1 MKKKTLIIGAAA
13 IGVGYFLYKKFVL
26 DKATTVDDV
35 EIKPDPSGGADPKQT
50 AKRIES
56 DKQYAL
62 SKAKNNYS
70 PWDGLKFFSKSP
82 KNVLL
87 VKASDTTRFLDSFH
101 QNVIDGSIVKIPYN
115 TNMAFSAL
123 AALKTKSQFA
133 WIAKAFET
141 KYKITMK
148 SYMQQY
154 ITDPITWNMFNTQLD
169 KKPQYTV

>member
-1 MKKKTLIIGAAA
+1 VNNKTLIIGAAA

-26 DKATTVDDV
+26 DKTVSVDV
-35 EIKPDPSGGADPKQT
+35 VDIEPDPSGGADPKEI
-50 AKRIES
+50 ARRIEA
-56 DKQYAL
+56 DRQYKL
-62 SKAKNNYS
+62 SLTKNNYS

-82 KNVLL
+82 KNALL

-141 KYKITMK
+141 KYRITMK
-148 SYMQQY
+148 SYMKQY
-154 ITDPITWNMFNTQLD
+154 ITDPITWNMFNTELD

>member
-1 MKKKTLIIGAAA
+1 MNNKTLIIGAAA

-26 DKATTVDDV
+26 DKTVSVDV
-35 EIKPDPSGGADPKQT
+35 VDIKPDPSGGADLKQT

-56 DKQYAL
+56 DRQFQL
-62 SKAKNNYS
+62 SKAKNKYS
-70 PWDGLKFFSKSP
+70 PWDGGKFLSVSP
-82 KNVLL
+82 KNALL
-87 VKASDTTRFLDSFH
+87 IKAADTTRFLDSFH

-148 SYMQQY
+148 SYMKQY
-154 ITDPITWNMFNTQLD
+154 ITDPITWNMFNTELD

>member
-1 MKKKTLIIGAAA
+1 
-13 IGVGYFLYKKFVL
+13 V
-26 DKATTVDDV
+26 
-35 EIKPDPSGGADPKQT
+35 
-50 AKRIES
+50 
-56 DKQYAL
+56 
-62 SKAKNNYS
+62 
-70 PWDGLKFFSKSP
+70 SP
-82 KNVLL
+82 KNALL
-87 VKASDTTRFLDSFH
+87 IKAADTTRFLNSFH

-141 KYKITMK
+141 KYRITMK

-154 ITDPITWNMFNTQLD
+154 ITDPITWNMFNTELD

>member
-1 MKKKTLIIGAAA
+1 MNNKTLIIGAAA
-13 IGVGYFLYKKFVL
+13 IGVGYLLYKKFVL
-26 DKATTVDDV
+26 DKTTTVDDV

-56 DKQYAL
+56 DRQFQL
-62 SKAKNNYS
+62 SKAKNKYS
-70 PWDGLKFFSKSP
+70 PWDGGKFLSVSP
-82 KNVLL
+82 KNALL
-87 VKASDTTRFLDSFH
+87 IKASDTAKLLDSFH

>member
-1 MKKKTLIIGAAA
+1 VNNKTLIIGAAA

-26 DKATTVDDV
+26 DKTTTVDDV
-35 EIKPDPSGGADPKQT
+35 EIKPDPSGGADPKEI
-50 AKRIES
+50 ARRIES
-56 DKQYAL
+56 DRQFQL

-82 KNVLL
+82 KNVLIT
-87 VKASDTTRFLDSFH
+87 KAADTTRFLDSFH